1 MKKEKVKKVKPHYLL
16 RKTPN
21 WVFISLGIFLGVMV
35 LSGFLMTVDTSVT
48 GYGIKEDTTGLI
60 NGVKDVVKVV
70 AVILFG
76 KGAGDAPG
84 ILSAKILIFLIILG
98 VAYLSF
104 SKIEFVED
112 YPGWG
117 VFISAAFG
125 ILATRF
131 LSASMVEDFLLVPS
145 TTFTIAIVSILAFSI
160 LFYLIETW
168 LPNVTTRRV
177 AWIFVGILFLW
188 MWYTLKEG
196 LGKGPIVYALTG
208 VAAGIMV
215 IMEKRIAKARKRA
228 GFMKEKGILSD
239 DALSNF
245 KTRYNE
251 LTKKLANQEITTR
264 MFNQSVKR
272 LNKSIDV
279 VLKESGD

>member
-70 AVILFG
+70 AEILFG
-76 KGAGDAPG
+76 EGTGADAG
-84 ILSAKILIFLIILG
+84 MLAAKTLIFLIILG

-104 SKIEFVED
+104 SKIEVVED
-112 YPGWG
+112 YPGW
-117 VFISAAFG
+117 VILISAALG

-131 LSASMVEDFLLVPS
+131 LSANLVEEFLMVP
-145 TTFTIAIVSILAFSI
+145 TTTVTVAIVSILAFSV
-160 LFYLIETW
+160 LFFLIETW
-168 LPNVTTRRV
+168 LPNVIIKRA
-177 AWIFVGILFLW
+177 AWIFVGLLFLVL
-188 MWYTLKEG
+188 WYRLRDTVG
-196 LGKGPIVYALTG
+196 SGPLIYAL
-208 VAAGIMV
+208 VAVVAGIMV

-239 DALSNF
+239 DALTNF
-245 KTRYNE
+245 KSKYHK
-251 LTKKLANQEITTR
+251 LTEQLANQEITTR